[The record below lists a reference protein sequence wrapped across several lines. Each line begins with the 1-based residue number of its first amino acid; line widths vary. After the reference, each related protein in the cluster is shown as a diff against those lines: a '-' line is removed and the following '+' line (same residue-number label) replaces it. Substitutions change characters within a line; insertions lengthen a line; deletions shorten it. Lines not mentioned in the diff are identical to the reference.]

1 MGEYGF
7 DRGNDAGIDATA
19 QMPGADGYPGYSPG
33 HGEGNPAPAKTMV
46 TRRRAVVT
54 AILCS
59 MFAFGVSAAYAESS
73 KGNAGDKAL
82 ASRYEAAK
90 NELSATKAE
99 NDELKRK
106 LEAADGA
113 KANAESE
120 AGKLRSQVN
129 ALTSERNTCK
139 SDLAAKNGSSALQ
152 PAQSQRWRAD
162 RRVEC
167 SLRHVIREGVIRPIR
182 SVRPGGERRLGLF
195 RARRP
200 LPGRLRLLPQLR
212 RGQGQGRHPHLPRA
226 AGIPA
231 QARPRRGT
239 ESPARG
245 GDASSRW
252 TFGLGLSPVA
262 ETLRHLA
269 HLREELRAGLV
280 VDQVDAPEVRP
291 AAFADAELLDRL
303 TEEDPPHAVL
313 ARYAVVEG
321 RARRGRAWAGIPAA
335 LGRWG

>member
-1 MGEYGF
+1 MGEFGF
-7 DRGNDAGIDATA
+7 ARGNDAVIDATA

-152 PAQSQRWRAD
+152 PAQSQANGVPTGGSNAPSGTSSGRASSGQSGQSGQAGTGDSGYSAPAAPSQEDSVYYHNCAEARAKGVTPIYRGQPGYRPKLD
-162 RRVEC
+162 RDGDGIAC
-167 SLRHVIREGVIRPIR
+167 
-182 SVRPGGERRLGLF
+182 ERR
-195 RARRP
+195 
-200 LPGRLRLLPQLR
+200 
-212 RGQGQGRHPHLPRA
+212 
-226 AGIPA
+226 
-231 QARPRRGT
+231 
-239 ESPARG
+239 
-245 GDASSRW
+245 
-252 TFGLGLSPVA
+252 
-262 ETLRHLA
+262 
-269 HLREELRAGLV
+269 
-280 VDQVDAPEVRP
+280 
-291 AAFADAELLDRL
+291 
-303 TEEDPPHAVL
+303 
-313 ARYAVVEG
+313 
-321 RARRGRAWAGIPAA
+321 
-335 LGRWG
+335 

>member
-139 SDLAAKNGSSALQ
+139 SDLAAKNGSSALK
-152 PAQSQRWRAD
+152 PAQSQANGVPTGGSNAPSGTSSGRASSGQSGQSGQAGNGDSGYSAPAAPSQEDSVYYHNCAEARAKGVTPIYRGQPGYRPKLD
-162 RRVEC
+162 RDGDGIAC
-167 SLRHVIREGVIRPIR
+167 
-182 SVRPGGERRLGLF
+182 ERR
-195 RARRP
+195 
-200 LPGRLRLLPQLR
+200 
-212 RGQGQGRHPHLPRA
+212 
-226 AGIPA
+226 
-231 QARPRRGT
+231 
-239 ESPARG
+239 
-245 GDASSRW
+245 
-252 TFGLGLSPVA
+252 
-262 ETLRHLA
+262 
-269 HLREELRAGLV
+269 
-280 VDQVDAPEVRP
+280 
-291 AAFADAELLDRL
+291 
-303 TEEDPPHAVL
+303 
-313 ARYAVVEG
+313 
-321 RARRGRAWAGIPAA
+321 
-335 LGRWG
+335 

>member
-152 PAQSQRWRAD
+152 PAQSQANGVPTGGSNAPSGTSSRRASSGQSGQVQSGQSD
-162 RRVEC
+162 QAGNGD
-167 SLRHVIREGVIRPIR
+167 SGYSAPAAPSQEGSVYYHNCAEARAKGAAPIR
-182 SVRPGGERRLGLF
+182 RGEPGYQPKLDRDGDGIACERR
-195 RARRP
+195 
-200 LPGRLRLLPQLR
+200 
-212 RGQGQGRHPHLPRA
+212 
-226 AGIPA
+226 
-231 QARPRRGT
+231 
-239 ESPARG
+239 
-245 GDASSRW
+245 
-252 TFGLGLSPVA
+252 
-262 ETLRHLA
+262 
-269 HLREELRAGLV
+269 
-280 VDQVDAPEVRP
+280 
-291 AAFADAELLDRL
+291 
-303 TEEDPPHAVL
+303 
-313 ARYAVVEG
+313 
-321 RARRGRAWAGIPAA
+321 
-335 LGRWG
+335 

>member
-120 AGKLRSQVN
+120 AGKLQSQIN

-139 SDLAAKNGSSALQ
+139 SDLAAKNGSSAVQ
-152 PAQSQRWRAD
+152 PTQSQANGVPTGGSNAPSGTSSGRASSGRASSGQSGQSGQAGNGDSGYSAPAAPSQEDSVYYHNCAEARAKGVTPIYRGQPGYRPKLD
-162 RRVEC
+162 RDGDGIAC
-167 SLRHVIREGVIRPIR
+167 
-182 SVRPGGERRLGLF
+182 ERR
-195 RARRP
+195 
-200 LPGRLRLLPQLR
+200 
-212 RGQGQGRHPHLPRA
+212 
-226 AGIPA
+226 
-231 QARPRRGT
+231 
-239 ESPARG
+239 
-245 GDASSRW
+245 
-252 TFGLGLSPVA
+252 
-262 ETLRHLA
+262 
-269 HLREELRAGLV
+269 
-280 VDQVDAPEVRP
+280 
-291 AAFADAELLDRL
+291 
-303 TEEDPPHAVL
+303 
-313 ARYAVVEG
+313 
-321 RARRGRAWAGIPAA
+321 
-335 LGRWG
+335 

>member
-120 AGKLRSQVN
+120 AGKLQSQIN

-139 SDLAAKNGSSALQ
+139 SDLAAKNGSSAVQ
-152 PAQSQRWRAD
+152 PAQSQANGVPTGGSNAPSGTSSGRASSGRASSGQSGQSGQAGNGDSGYSAPAAPSQEDSVYYHNCAEARAKGVTPIYRGQPGYRPKLD
-162 RRVEC
+162 RDGDGIAC
-167 SLRHVIREGVIRPIR
+167 
-182 SVRPGGERRLGLF
+182 ERR
-195 RARRP
+195 
-200 LPGRLRLLPQLR
+200 
-212 RGQGQGRHPHLPRA
+212 
-226 AGIPA
+226 
-231 QARPRRGT
+231 
-239 ESPARG
+239 
-245 GDASSRW
+245 
-252 TFGLGLSPVA
+252 
-262 ETLRHLA
+262 
-269 HLREELRAGLV
+269 
-280 VDQVDAPEVRP
+280 
-291 AAFADAELLDRL
+291 
-303 TEEDPPHAVL
+303 
-313 ARYAVVEG
+313 
-321 RARRGRAWAGIPAA
+321 
-335 LGRWG
+335 

>member
-7 DRGNDAGIDATA
+7 DRGNDAGVDATA
-19 QMPGADGYPGYSPG
+19 QMPGVDGYSGYSPG
-33 HGEGNPAPAKTMV
+33 YGEGNPAPAKTMV

-120 AGKLRSQVN
+120 AGKLQSQVN

-139 SDLAAKNGSSALQ
+139 SDLAAKNGSSAVQ
-152 PAQSQRWRAD
+152 PAQSQANGVPTGGSNAPSGTSSGRASSGQSGQSGQAGNGD
-162 RRVEC
+162 SGYSAPAAPSQEDSVYYHNCAEARAK
-167 SLRHVIREGVIRPIR
+167 GAAPIR
-182 SVRPGGERRLGLF
+182 RGEPGYQPKLDRDGDGIACERR
-195 RARRP
+195 
-200 LPGRLRLLPQLR
+200 
-212 RGQGQGRHPHLPRA
+212 
-226 AGIPA
+226 
-231 QARPRRGT
+231 
-239 ESPARG
+239 
-245 GDASSRW
+245 
-252 TFGLGLSPVA
+252 
-262 ETLRHLA
+262 
-269 HLREELRAGLV
+269 
-280 VDQVDAPEVRP
+280 
-291 AAFADAELLDRL
+291 
-303 TEEDPPHAVL
+303 
-313 ARYAVVEG
+313 
-321 RARRGRAWAGIPAA
+321 
-335 LGRWG
+335 

>member
-120 AGKLRSQVN
+120 AGKLQSQIN

-139 SDLAAKNGSSALQ
+139 SDLAAKNGSSAVQ
-152 PAQSQRWRAD
+152 PTQSQANGVPTGGSNAPSGTSSGQSGQSGQAGNGDSGYSAPAAPSQEDSVYYHNCAEARAKGVTPIYRGQPGYRPKLD
-162 RRVEC
+162 RDGDGIAC
-167 SLRHVIREGVIRPIR
+167 
-182 SVRPGGERRLGLF
+182 ERR
-195 RARRP
+195 
-200 LPGRLRLLPQLR
+200 
-212 RGQGQGRHPHLPRA
+212 
-226 AGIPA
+226 
-231 QARPRRGT
+231 
-239 ESPARG
+239 
-245 GDASSRW
+245 
-252 TFGLGLSPVA
+252 
-262 ETLRHLA
+262 
-269 HLREELRAGLV
+269 
-280 VDQVDAPEVRP
+280 
-291 AAFADAELLDRL
+291 
-303 TEEDPPHAVL
+303 
-313 ARYAVVEG
+313 
-321 RARRGRAWAGIPAA
+321 
-335 LGRWG
+335 